1 MDQSW
6 GPGGQREKLE
16 PERRFASYEKPSAPG
31 GFFFNEGLV
40 MRKLAFLHTAQVNS
54 DLFKKKVAGEAV
66 IDTHLVRED
75 LLLRATKVGEITP
88 ELNEETQG
96 VLRGLANDADVVLL
110 TCSTLGPAAD
120 AVGSRNI
127 LRVDRALAERA
138 VKDGGTVA
146 VLVAVETTIEPT
158 RDLFEAEAAKTGAR
172 INMVMVKGAWPLFQ
186 AGDMDGYLAEI
197 AGYAKGTKADVIALA
212 QASMA
217 PAVELVPGLVI
228 LNSPEAGLAA
238 ALRRLG

>member
-1 MDQSW
+1 MKQLS
-6 GPGGQREKLE
+6 
-16 PERRFASYEKPSAPG
+16 
-31 GFFFNEGLV
+31 
-40 MRKLAFLHTAQVNS
+40 FLHTAQSNAE
-54 DLFKKKVAGEAV
+54 LFRALLTERDVGVHHEHFVRDELLARASEA
-66 IDTHLVRED
+66 RE
-75 LLLRATKVGEITP
+75 LSGQLEA
-88 ELNEETQG
+88 ETQD
-96 VLRGLANDADVVLL
+96 VLQELAEDADVVLL

-158 RDLFEAEAAKTGAR
+158 RNLFEAEAAKTGAR

-186 AGDMDGYLAEI
+186 AGDMDGYFAEI

-217 PAVELVPGLVI
+217 PAVELVPGRVI
-228 LNSPEAGLAA
+228 LSSPEAGLAA